1 MCGGTSARTAPA
13 DDGQVLADA
22 DPHAPSTAHR
32 NDMSESSCAIGIIM
46 GSQSDWETMQ
56 HVAQT
61 LDRLGISY
69 EKRIVSA
76 HRTPERLYQSA
87 KGAQKRGLKLIIAGA
102 GGAAHLPG
110 MAAALTALP
119 VLGVPVESRIL
130 RGVDSLLSIVQMPAG
145 IPVATFAIGQA
156 GAVNAA
162 LFAAAILALGD
173 PAIAAALD
181 NWRRSQTDA
190 VADSPESR

>member
-1 MCGGTSARTAPA
+1 
-13 DDGQVLADA
+13 
-22 DPHAPSTAHR
+22 
-32 NDMSESSCAIGIIM
+32 MSEASCTIGIIM

-76 HRTPERLYQSA
+76 HRTPERLYQYA

-130 RGVDSLLSIVQMPAG
+130 RGIDSLLSIVQMPAG
-145 IPVATFAIGQA
+145 IPVASFAIGQA

>member
-1 MCGGTSARTAPA
+1 
-13 DDGQVLADA
+13 
-22 DPHAPSTAHR
+22 
-32 NDMSESSCAIGIIM
+32 MSEASCTIGIIM

-76 HRTPERLYQSA
+76 HRTPERLYQYA

-130 RGVDSLLSIVQMPAG
+130 RGVDSLLSIVQVPAG

-190 VADSPESR
+190 VAYSPESR

>member
-1 MCGGTSARTAPA
+1 
-13 DDGQVLADA
+13 
-22 DPHAPSTAHR
+22 
-32 NDMSESSCAIGIIM
+32 MSEASCTIGIIM

-76 HRTPERLYQSA
+76 HRTPERLYQYT